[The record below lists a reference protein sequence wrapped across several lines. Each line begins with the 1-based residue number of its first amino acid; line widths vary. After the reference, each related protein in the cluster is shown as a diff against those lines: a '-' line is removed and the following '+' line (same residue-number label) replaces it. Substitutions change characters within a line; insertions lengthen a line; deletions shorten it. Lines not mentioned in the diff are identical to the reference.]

1 MSLTTIKEELE
12 VLGHT
17 DLVKVLADNK
27 VSAKW
32 KQQRNSVTGS
42 ESNKKSVNLIRLK
55 DDSFYYI
62 DKKYNQERYITED
75 KKFYFTIDDLDYVKA
90 YKAGSDGKA
99 KLIEE
104 LCEPGSFYDLKE
116 AVKKAYKNFDTDYK
130 IKLNDSHL
138 SNKEPINV
146 SLAAVN
152 KKTIPFTASD
162 HNKLTFAFESVKNGN
177 EREIKN
183 EEGKIVAIFYPNRK
197 ILKITDDNDII
208 EWLKDNSFINESTA
222 QVNKKIDIYVDGKYT
237 CSTIQ
242 SKNLKEAKEKFL
254 KDPSWQGRVS
264 PNKFGKN
271 RIDDI
276 KNREVQVEYAK
287 SQSRSSITSQAKS
300 EKITVKFY
308 TDTDRYT
315 GFEKVDYKNNFLE
328 LKSWIDSD
336 NYLKVKDVKIDT
348 VNKLRKLFLE
358 QERMNKS
365 KSTASYKVL
374 AQSTDREVGDYEI
387 IDHGVE
393 DEQYFKGCG
402 TAGTKFGDVYT
413 GIGDS
418 AYDALEDALE
428 QAATSDWN
436 ISSVENNLSKE
447 VDVPQTE
454 DDSED
459 DTGIWH
465 YVSIRLKQ
473 NEAKAKVTA
482 NVEYTVRLK
491 DGTVG
496 TIDSDTLDGQSAE
509 DFIGEIMN
517 VHLHDENGNPIE
529 EEGII
534 VEVLDEKKY

>member
-32 KQQRNSVTGS
+32 KQQRNSITGS
-42 ESNKKSVNLIRLK
+42 ESNEKSVNLIRLK
-55 DDSFYYI
+55 DDYFYYI
-62 DKKYNQERYITED
+62 NKKYKKERYITED
-75 KKFYFTIDDLDYVKA
+75 KKFYFTVDDKEYVRS
-90 YKAGSDGKA
+90 YKADSRGMG
-99 KLIEE
+99 IPIHE
-104 LCEPGSFYDLKE
+104 LNDTAHPIYDLKE
-116 AVKKAYKNFDTDYK
+116 AVKKAYKNVDTDYK
-130 IKLNDSHL
+130 IKLNESHL
-138 SNKEPINV
+138 SNKKPINV

-152 KKTIPFTASD
+152 KK
-162 HNKLTFAFESVKNGN
+162 
-177 EREIKN
+177 
-183 EEGKIVAIFYPNRK
+183 
-197 ILKITDDNDII
+197 
-208 EWLKDNSFINESTA
+208 
-222 QVNKKIDIYVDGKYT
+222 IDIYVDGEYT
-237 CSTIQ
+237 CSTMQ
-242 SKNLKEAKEKFL
+242 SKSLKEAKEKFL
-254 KDPSWQGRVS
+254 KDPSWQGRVGQ
-264 PNKFGKN
+264 NKLGKN
-271 RIDDI
+271 KLDNIE
-276 KNREVQVEYAK
+276 KHEVTVKYNKE
-287 SQSRSSITSQAKS
+287 QSRASITSQPKN

-315 GFEKVDYKNNFLE
+315 GSEKVDYKNNFLE

-473 NEAKAKVTA
+473 NEAKANVTA